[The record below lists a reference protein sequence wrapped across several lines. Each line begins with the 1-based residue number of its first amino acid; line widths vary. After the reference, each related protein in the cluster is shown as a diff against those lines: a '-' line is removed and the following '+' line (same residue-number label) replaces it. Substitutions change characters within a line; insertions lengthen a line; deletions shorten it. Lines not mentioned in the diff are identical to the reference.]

1 MSTVASVLQIFGC
14 VEGPRPPSSI
24 SPPGGGTLLGEL
36 WNAGIV
42 ALPSRPKL
50 RRGFDFGLHS
60 CLPAGISRC
69 RPVSI
74 QGIIAFFPPF
84 HAFRVGVLSVH
95 VGALVRVWMFLF
107 PPPPFRSPCPCRFE
121 FSPLDTCACTL
132 RLALP
137 TSRGVPCSKCFLCSR
152 RLGAWNF
159 VLRQLKKE
167 CPRARV
173 SCIALFSQR
182 APRPPSSILH
192 TLAGAVL
199 GELCLAGVVKFRGAC
214 CPRLAPQVAARVRLW
229 PALVPTCRH
238 YRWSPRSHRTRYR
251 LFSALACFSGS
262 CAGCVLQH

>member
-1 MSTVASVLQIFGC
+1 MCCPAIVFAFWVLGAECCSV
-14 VEGPRPPSSI
+14 
-24 SPPGGGTLLGEL
+24 
-36 WNAGIV
+36 
-42 ALPSRPKL
+42 
-50 RRGFDFGLHS
+50 
-60 CLPAGISRC
+60 
-69 RPVSI
+69 
-74 QGIIAFFPPF
+74 
-84 HAFRVGVLSVH
+84 
-95 VGALVRVWMFLF
+95 ALVRVCMFLC

-132 RLALP
+132 RLAFP
-137 TSRGVPCSKCFLCSR
+137 TSRGVPCSKCFLRSR

-182 APRPPSSILH
+182 VPRPPSSILH